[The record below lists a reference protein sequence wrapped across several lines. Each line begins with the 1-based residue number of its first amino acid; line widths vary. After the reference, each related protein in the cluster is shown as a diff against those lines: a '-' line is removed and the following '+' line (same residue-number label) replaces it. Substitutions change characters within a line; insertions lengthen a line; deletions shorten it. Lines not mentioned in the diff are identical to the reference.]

1 MIQLVVVGDIVMY
14 KPTRIYLA
22 ISSGSWTGN
31 PAQKKRPC
39 VVIYVDQH
47 TTIPIVAPLCGAV
60 YINAGWKRRYQ
71 MIADWWHPVL
81 FANTGVPVPAD
92 GASVQRQP
100 IVITHNPLYAKP
112 PFIPHF
118 KPSYIWAGDSGEW
131 VAHEMLQELE
141 SAGGYLR
148 VDAAQLN
155 QLLVWR
161 DHWYHWNR
169 PPA

>member
-1 MIQLVVVGDIVMY
+1 MRSGVYEYRLAKTLSGASLASEIILMSTYVSTFFDQL
-14 KPTRIYLA
+14 
-22 ISSGSWTGN
+22 
-31 PAQKKRPC
+31 
-39 VVIYVDQH
+39 
-47 TTIPIVAPLCGAV
+47 
-60 YINAGWKRRYQ
+60 Q
-71 MIADWWHPVL
+71 MVADWWHPVL

-92 GASVQRQP
+92 GASIQRQP
-100 IVITHNPLYAKP
+100 IIITHNPSYTKP

-155 QLLVWR
+155 QLLAWR
-161 DHWYHWNR
+161 NHCMLFHLFM
-169 PPA
+169 AAS

>member
-1 MIQLVVVGDIVMY
+1 
-14 KPTRIYLA
+14 
-22 ISSGSWTGN
+22 
-31 PAQKKRPC
+31 
-39 VVIYVDQH
+39 
-47 TTIPIVAPLCGAV
+47 
-60 YINAGWKRRYQ
+60 

-161 DHWYHWNR
+161 DYCTLFHLLYGYQLTDF
-169 PPA
+169 